1 MSLTP
6 VIAQGGGFVRDRTGE
21 SSCVSENG
29 FCPDWIWDNL
39 DRYVTPT
46 WEHLYLT
53 VISVGLGFAIAVALG
68 LLAHRRRWLVGPIT
82 WVTSVL
88 YTIPSPAA
96 FLLLLP
102 LTGRGNVTAIVA
114 LTAYTQVII
123 FRNVVN
129 GLANV
134 PADAVDAATGMGMA
148 PTQRLFRV
156 EVPLAMPE
164 ILAGLRIAA
173 ATTVGLAAFAFLA
186 GAGGLGKQIAAQITF
201 RSNVVVAGGLATLM
215 AAGLDL
221 LVLGFQRAVTPWQRA
236 AS

>member
-1 MSLTP
+1 MSVMP
-6 VIAQGGGFVRDRTGE
+6 VIAQGGFVRDRTGQ
-21 SSCVSENG
+21 SNCVSEDG
-29 FCPDWIWDNL
+29 FCPQWIWDNF
-39 DRYVTPT
+39 DRYLTPT

-53 VISVGLGFAIAVALG
+53 LISVAIGFAIAVSLG

-129 GLANV
+129 GLQGV
-134 PADAVDAATGMGMA
+134 SADIVDAAAGTGMTA
-148 PTQRLFRV
+148 NQRLFKV
-156 EVPLAMPE
+156 EVPLALPE

-173 ATTVGLAAFAFLA
+173 ATTVGLAAFAYLA
-186 GAGGLGKQIAAQITF
+186 GAGGLGRSIDQDIEFQGNVLVCGVLLTLLAAALDIA
-201 RSNVVVAGGLATLM
+201 
-215 AAGLDL
+215 
-221 LVLGFQRAVTPWQRA
+221 VLTFQRLMTPWRRTA
-236 AS
+236 V

>member
-1 MSLTP
+1 MSLLV
-6 VIAQGGGFVRDRTGE
+6 VIAQGGFVRDRTGA
-21 SSCVSENG
+21 SSCVADDG
-29 FCPDWIWDNL
+29 FCPAWIWDNF
-39 DRYVTPT
+39 DRYVSPT

-53 VISVGLGFAIAVALG
+53 LVSVGLGFAIAVALG
-68 LLAHRRRWLVGPIT
+68 LVAHRRRWLVGPIT

-102 LTGRGNVTAIVA
+102 LTGRGNTTAIVA

-134 PADAVDAATGMGMA
+134 PSDAVDAAIGMGMA
-148 PTQRLFRV
+148 PTQRLLRV

-201 RSNVVVAGGLATLM
+201 KSNVVVAGGLATLM

-236 AS
+236 GT